1 LCRYVDTFNKGSGAS
16 AFGAATSF
24 SKPAAPSMSPLSGAK
39 FFVPTPAAVAA
50 EQMPGP
56 KVDAEIETAHHDE
69 QSPSP
74 ALEAAFSLLPPS
86 EPMSSTIRRH
96 PSMDN
101 IMTPSDRVDSSLS
114 RSKAASWSGA
124 YPGQFSSTAA
134 SRSPDGQKMQSP
146 MMPGRRPPHS
156 RSSSNSSVQFSGMVE
171 DLHEVDL

>member
-1 LCRYVDTFNKGSGAS
+1 
-16 AFGAATSF
+16 
-24 SKPAAPSMSPLSGAK
+24 MSPLSGAK

-86 EPMSSTIRRH
+86 EPMSSTIWRH